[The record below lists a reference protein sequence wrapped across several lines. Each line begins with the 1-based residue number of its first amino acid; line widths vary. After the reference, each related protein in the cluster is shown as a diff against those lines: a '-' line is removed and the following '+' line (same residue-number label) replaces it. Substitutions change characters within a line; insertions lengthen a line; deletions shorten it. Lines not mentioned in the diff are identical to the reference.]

1 MSNMIQKWK
10 NDKTPLFVVVAE
22 LKQMLTDKRWTEH
35 FLCSETGDIQS
46 YTSSLKYMFETVHL
60 SRCGYA
66 SSIFS
71 EDLALQLIKDAL
83 NENIE
88 HIAKWLILEE
98 STSMNIMII
107 ADNEIGTIVYKD
119 QSIDETVQYALMC
132 LRKCDIP
139 SRNTSGFYVEFIF
152 PIANI

>member
-1 MSNMIQKWK
+1 MEK
-10 NDKTPLFVVVAE
+10 DKTPLFVVVAE
-22 LKQMLTDKRWTEH
+22 LKQILEDRRWSEN
-35 FLCSETGDIQS
+35 FLSNENDDIQS
-46 YTSSLKYMFETVHL
+46 YTSSMKYMFETVHL

-83 NENIE
+83 TENIE
-88 HIAKWLILEE
+88 HIAKWLIFEE
-98 STSMNIMII
+98 NTSMNIMII

-119 QSIDETVQYALMC
+119 LSTDETIQYALMC
-132 LRKCDIP
+132 LRKCDSP
-139 SRNTSGFYVEFIF
+139 CRNSSGFYVEFIF

>member
-1 MSNMIQKWK
+1 
-10 NDKTPLFVVVAE
+10 
-22 LKQMLTDKRWTEH
+22 MLADRRWSEH
-35 FLCSETGDIQS
+35 FLSNENDDIQS
-46 YTSSLKYMFETVHL
+46 YTSSMKYMSETVHL

-83 NENIE
+83 TENIE
-88 HIAKWLILEE
+88 HIAKWLIFED

-107 ADNEIGTIVYKD
+107 ADNEIGTIVYND
-119 QSIDETVQYALMC
+119 QSIDETIQYALMC